1 MGWSM
6 KDYIAK
12 LIQIQIFVIFVFVV
26 FYGGTYAGENILL
39 SESPDNDELTG
50 IVNP

>member
-12 LIQIQIFVIFVFVV
+12 LIQIQIFAIIVFAV
-26 FYGGTYAGENILL
+26 FYLGAYAGENILL
-39 SESPDNDELTG
+39 SESPDNEWALYADRF
-50 IVNP
+50 